1 MSGNS
6 QRQSLLIDRFKAWR
20 TAQGLSQAKAAQVL
34 TGAGL
39 PIAVRT
45 LQQWEIGRRSP
56 QSVTVAALE
65 RFLVE
70 QEKQSAIQTNPIVTP
85 VIQRLKRW
93 REENN
98 LSTAQAATALTES
111 GVPVKA
117 NTLQRWQ
124 SGLRHPSDLAAN
136 AISNFLDRA
145 HVASVQQRLYRRAK
159 ELQNELAVAH
169 RSAPKKP
176 ERDVI
181 QIVDEM
187 MQVFKDLLEATPA
200 TPQNKN
206 QDRSSL

>member
-1 MSGNS
+1 
-6 QRQSLLIDRFKAWR
+6 LKDF
-20 TAQGLSQAKAAQVL
+20 LSNKKSRA
-34 TGAGL
+34 
-39 PIAVRT
+39 
-45 LQQWEIGRRSP
+45 RSKP
-56 QSVTVAALE
+56 T
-65 RFLVE
+65 
-70 QEKQSAIQTNPIVTP
+70 VTP

-159 ELQNELAVAH
+159 ELQKELAVAH